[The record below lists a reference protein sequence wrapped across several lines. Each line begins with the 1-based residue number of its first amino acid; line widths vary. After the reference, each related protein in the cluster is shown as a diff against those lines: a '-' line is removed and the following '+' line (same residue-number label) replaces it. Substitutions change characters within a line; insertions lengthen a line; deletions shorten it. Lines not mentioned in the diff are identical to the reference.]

1 MAAKTKRV
9 PWIVRVVRARLRLA
23 ICTAIGVAVAV
34 ALPSGLTLDTR
45 ALLGWD
51 TALLIYLVL
60 VARVM
65 ARGSIAH
72 IKRQAAAQDEGAV
85 ALLALTVAAA
95 AASLGAIFAE
105 FAAVERSNPHY
116 GLYVALAIATVVL
129 FWAFIHTI
137 FALHYAHEFYG
148 EHDRA
153 NGLKFPDNH
162 TPDYWD
168 FMYFAFVIGMTFQ
181 VSDVAITNKWIRR
194 TVVIHG
200 ALAFFFTTAI
210 VALTVNIAA
219 SVMQR

>member
-1 MAAKTKRV
+1 MAAKAKRM
-9 PWIVRVVRARLRLA
+9 PWIVRVVHARLRLA
-23 ICTAIGVAVAV
+23 ICAAIGLAVAI
-34 ALPSGLTLDTR
+34 ALPAGLTFDTR
-45 ALLGWD
+45 ALIGWD
-51 TALLIYLVL
+51 LALLIYLGAVGH
-60 VARVM
+60 VM
-65 ARGSIAH
+65 AGASVSH

-105 FAAVERSNPHY
+105 FAAVDRTNPYY
-116 GLYVALAIATVVL
+116 GFYVALAIATVVL
-129 FWAFIHTI
+129 SWAFIHTI

-148 EHDRA
+148 EHNRA
-153 NGLKFPDNH
+153 NGLKFPNND

-194 TVVIHG
+194 TAVIHG
-200 ALAFFFTTAI
+200 ALSFFFTTAI

>member
-1 MAAKTKRV
+1 
-9 PWIVRVVRARLRLA
+9 
-23 ICTAIGVAVAV
+23 
-34 ALPSGLTLDTR
+34 
-45 ALLGWD
+45 
-51 TALLIYLVL
+51 
-60 VARVM
+60 M